1 MFATINTDR
10 FGLGDA
16 RPHIDAL
23 RNPLN
28 YSKRLSDDFAYSSS
42 LGDKSTQELRLI
54 SIPSIF
60 YGSGIQKG
68 TVSLKLYVTGTLQ
81 GELKDS
87 LKNGELRQVLTSSDG
102 VVETASGS
110 VAGVVMYSEGFII
123 LTGSWPISNHSEIYI
138 PGEPASNPRWIDF
151 SCTGSTGD
159 RIISSSFDM
168 SFSGT
173 TYIPTLTMLAQAPEG
188 QLNHSNNTTA
198 IEYGSRLSNVAAS
211 SSMQYSEP
219 TAVKIK
225 NVGSSSFT
233 NTVPAYEKTVFIN
246 RIGIYDE
253 DKNLIAI
260 AKLANPVR
268 KRNQDDFTFKLK
280 LDF

>member
-1 MFATINTDR
+1 M
-10 FGLGDA
+10 
-16 RPHIDAL
+16 
-23 RNPLN
+23 
-28 YSKRLSDDFAYSSS
+28 
-42 LGDKSTQELRLI
+42 
-54 SIPSIF
+54 
-60 YGSGIQKG
+60 
-68 TVSLKLYVTGTLQ
+68 KLYVTGTLQ
-81 GELKDS
+81 GELRDE
-87 LKNGELRQVLTSSDG
+87 LKNGELRQVLSSSNG
-102 VVETASGS
+102 IEVTPSGS
-110 VAGVVMYSEGFII
+110 VGGVVMYSEGFII
-123 LTGSWPISNHSEIYI
+123 LTGSWHISNHSEIYK
-138 PGEPASNPRWIDF
+138 PGEIPSQPRWIDF
-151 SCTGSTGD
+151 ACTGSAGD

-188 QLNHSNNTTA
+188 QLNYSNNATS
-198 IEYGSRLSNVAAS
+198 IEYGGGISLLPES
-211 SSMQYSEP
+211 SSMQYSQP

-233 NTVPAYEKTVFIN
+233 NTVPEYEKTVFIN
-246 RIGIYDE
+246 RVGIFDE